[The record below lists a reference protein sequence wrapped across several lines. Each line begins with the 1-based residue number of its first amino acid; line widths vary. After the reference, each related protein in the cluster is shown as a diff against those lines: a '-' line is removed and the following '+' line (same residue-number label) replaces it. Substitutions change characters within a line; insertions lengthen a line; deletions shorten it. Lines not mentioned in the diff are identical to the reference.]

1 MSECVGE
8 NWTVQQINTVMQS
21 GYWKHT
27 AIILTWD
34 DYGGFY
40 DHVAPPR
47 KSRYELGPRVPLLVI
62 SPYAKPHYVSHQT
75 YDFRSVMKFVEHTF
89 HLPHKMKFDRSV
101 AGIGNML
108 NLSQKPLS
116 RTLLRTRS
124 CPSAAKKARATMLPG
139 H

>member
-1 MSECVGE
+1 
-8 NWTVQQINTVMQS
+8 
-21 GYWKHT
+21 
-27 AIILTWD
+27 
-34 DYGGFY
+34 
-40 DHVAPPR
+40 
-47 KSRYELGPRVPLLVI
+47 
-62 SPYAKPHYVSHQT
+62 
-75 YDFRSVMKFVEHTF
+75 MKFVEQTF

-124 CPSAAKKARATMLPG
+124 CPSAAKKARETMLPG